1 MTSPGILHFFPH
13 MLRWASAC
21 HLRGVE
27 RGVAQIGAFYSNGCI
42 LKGSV
47 NERKGIS
54 PPTHPLS
61 ATLAS
66 TSHSRQKNTATLT
79 CRKEVTVSGTLEKF
93 GQCWQRSVLCLQSTV
108 CQLFFSFFFFC
119 YKLRTPTLTLPICLF
134 AWRAISFLA
143 VWYRWLSWLWWDAV
157 FIVSHTDKHF
167 LLTATSGRSLPSN
180 DCVQHSVNLIITLN
194 HQSW

>member
-54 PPTHPLS
+54 LPTHPLS

-108 CQLFFSFFFFC
+108 CQLFFSFFFF
-119 YKLRTPTLTLPICLF
+119 LLQTAHTHPDTPHMFICLTCHLFSCSLVPVAVLTLMRRCLYCF
-134 AWRAISFLA
+134 T
-143 VWYRWLSWLWWDAV
+143 
-157 FIVSHTDKHF
+157 H
-167 LLTATSGRSLPSN
+167 G
-180 DCVQHSVNLIITLN
+180 
-194 HQSW
+194 